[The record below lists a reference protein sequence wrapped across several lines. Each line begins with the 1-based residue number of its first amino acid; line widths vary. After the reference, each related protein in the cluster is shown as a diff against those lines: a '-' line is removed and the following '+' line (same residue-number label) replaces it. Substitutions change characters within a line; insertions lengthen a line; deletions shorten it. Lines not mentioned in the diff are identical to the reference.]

1 MPEPTVLVTLTAIDS
16 LLKRLR
22 RDGVAY
28 HDAPETLSRRAAFKE
43 ATRVSVAV
51 EEAAGRP
58 VFFDRIDGNRFELW
72 VEGPIL

>member
-1 MPEPTVLVTLTAIDS
+1 MPEPTMLVTLAAIET
-16 LLKRLR
+16 LLERLR

-28 HDAPETLSRRAAFKE
+28 HDAPETLSRRASFKE
-43 ATRVSVAV
+43 ATRVSVAL

-58 VFFDRIDGNRFELW
+58 VFFDRMDGNRFELW